1 MIRTERI
8 EESFGIFVSS
18 DPGPRR
24 RVIRCVEDLEP
35 VLSEGRNFEV
45 VKSGIY
51 WDAKLRESAGFDR
64 GC

>member
-1 MIRTERI
+1 M
-8 EESFGIFVSS
+8 SS
-18 DPGPRR
+18 DPSPQL
-24 RVIRCVEDLEP
+24 RVVRCVEDQEP

-51 WDAKLRESAGFDR
+51 RDAKLRESAGFGR